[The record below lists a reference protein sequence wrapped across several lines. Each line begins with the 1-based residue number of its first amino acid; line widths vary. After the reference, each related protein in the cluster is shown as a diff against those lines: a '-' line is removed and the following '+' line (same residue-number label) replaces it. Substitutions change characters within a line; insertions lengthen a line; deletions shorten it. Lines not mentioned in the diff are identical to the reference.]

1 MGTFPPCT
9 PVHQPFPY
17 QLPTHDHMDDTIK
30 PSASGVDVPTLSTP
44 DRESPSAAFL
54 EFGKQITEAYRAE
67 RATFEQEES
76 RKRNKLHTEARSGE
90 VLQDAQIEH
99 VDQKLAESEEARE
112 RGRIQYESLERRL
125 EDLIKSLAVK
135 SAVNARLVDEKA
147 GVFEQHEHAQVRLKV
162 VNTRTLDLAEA
173 NEELEVL
180 RAKAEH

>member
-76 RKRNKLHTEARSGE
+76 RKRNKLHTEY
-90 VLQDAQIEH
+90 IEH